1 MVTYMYI
8 TKILNTNKYKKTGNI
23 YSFITGERP
32 EWSKRLDQFF
42 GNSKYPMGRM
52 YNFAKIRFKDNRVMQ
67 ELYKEVLETDGI
79 IIDLASGPSGY
90 FGPVI
95 DNLCENSTF
104 VITDASE
111 FLINAHSVANKT
123 RNKVKIFDIDLEKE
137 LPLKDETIDCYCGYV
152 PSNVDKFDLLLN
164 EVSRTL
170 KKNGKLCIIDWFFDE
185 KTDTFKYLKDNNKI
199 TYSLEYFISFCNRL
213 GLKLKN
219 KDLDRKYIGKQEGDL
234 LPINPLD
241 EIMVYGLVFI
251 KQ

>member
-1 MVTYMYI
+1 MDIINTL
-8 TKILNTNKYKKTGNI
+8 KTNKYKKTGNV

-42 GNSKYPMGRM
+42 SDSKYPMGRM
-52 YNFAKIRFKDNRVMQ
+52 YNFAKIRFKDSRVMQ
-67 ELYKEVLETDGI
+67 ELYKIVLETNGI

-95 DNLCENSTF
+95 DKLGENSTF

-111 FLINAHSVANKT
+111 FLIHAHSVANRK
-123 RNKVKIFDIDLEKE
+123 RNNVKIFDIDLEKE
-137 LPLKDETIDCYCGYV
+137 LPLRDETVDCYCGYV
-152 PSNVDKFDLLLN
+152 PSNVDKFDVLLN

-170 KKNGKLCIIDWFFDE
+170 KKNGKLCIIDWFFDK
-185 KTDTFKYLKDNNKI
+185 KTDTSKYLKDNKKV
-199 TYSLEYFISFCNRL
+199 TYSLEYFISFCNEL
-213 GLKLKN
+213 GLKLIK

-234 LPINPLD
+234 LPINSLD